1 MPEEAKE
8 ELIGGKPEEGIEEL
22 RKKIGIAW
30 FVLIIAAILSIVTF
44 IAAPIHISML
54 LFIIIYLPAIV
65 YVLIFKWLKKWL
77 PAAVFSFSVW
87 LNIVIIII
95 PVFAGLTALDLSNFS
110 KDLQENPKIIALAE
124 EEIVFAFEI
133 NDISFDLSSIT
144 KNSIEMI
151 DNGELETLNKDIRK
165 NKVKDKIVFVVKE
178 ELFENVKQIDVP
190 RTEIVLTREQALQ
203 IIKEDD
209 PKEYINENL
218 GLQLRSFGD
227 YGSEIKSFVFILL
240 LEEALEENG
249 PEFFIRELKKENI
262 LIYPKRFSVQLMIKI
277 IPENILSQIGFM
289 PELPGG
295 QSEVV
300 KTLNRK

>member
-1 MPEEAKE
+1 MAEEVKE
-8 ELIGGKPEEGIEEL
+8 EIIGGKPEEGIEEL
-22 RKKIGIAW
+22 KKKIGIAW
-30 FVLIIAAILSIVTF
+30 FVLGIAAILSIATF

-54 LFIIIYLPAIV
+54 LFIVIYLPAIV

-110 KDLQENPKIIALAE
+110 KDLQENPKIIALTE
-124 EEIVFAFEI
+124 EEIVFAFKI

-178 ELFENVKQIDVP
+178 ELFENIKQVNIP

-277 IPENILSQIGFM
+277 IPENILSQIGFI

-300 KTLNRK
+300 KALNGK

>member
-1 MPEEAKE
+1 MPGETKE
-8 ELIGGKPEEGIEEL
+8 GLIGGKPEEGIEEL
-22 RKKIGIAW
+22 KKKIGIAW
-30 FVLIIAAILSIVTF
+30 FVLIIAVILSIATF
-44 IAAPIHISML
+44 IAAQIHISML
-54 LFIIIYLPAIV
+54 LFIIIYLPVIV

-124 EEIVFAFEI
+124 EEIIFAFKV

-151 DNGELETLNKDIRK
+151 GNGELETLNKDIRK

-178 ELFENVKQIDVP
+178 ELFEDIKQVNVP
-190 RTEIVLTREQALQ
+190 RTEIALTREQALQ

-218 GLQLRSFGD
+218 GLQLRLFGD

-262 LIYPKRFSVQLMIKI
+262 LIYPKRFSVQFMIKI
-277 IPENILSQIGFM
+277 IPENILSQIGFI

-300 KTLNRK
+300 KTLNGK